1 MNSIIKK
8 VPIPMAGLML
18 ALAAAGNLVLS
29 YGSLYRN
36 IFGIVS
42 AALMGLLVM
51 KVVTMPKSLGEGF
64 ENPVIASVMPT
75 FSMGLMILATYV
87 KPYIPAVAYGVWLL
101 GLIMH
106 VILIIYFTKKYI
118 LNFNMKKVFPSY
130 FVVYVGIVSGSVTAP
145 AFDLAHWGQYIFWFG
160 FIGYLILLP
169 IIMYRVFVIKEMQ
182 EQTIPT
188 LTIFAAP
195 ASLCLAGYL
204 NSFQEKNITIVGF
217 LGALSLIMFIAVM
230 VCIPKM
236 LKLKFYPSYSAFTF
250 PFVITAIAIKG
261 TNAFLANIGSGIPS
275 LVYFVKFLELW
286 GVGMALYVLIRYINF
301 IISSPETGVT
311 TNKKPTFSN

>member
-18 ALAAAGNLVLS
+18 ALAATGNLVLS

-42 AALMGLLVM
+42 AVLMVLLVM
-51 KVVTMPKSLGEGF
+51 KVVTIPKSLGEGF
-64 ENPVIASVMPT
+64 ENPVVASVMPT
-75 FSMGLMILATYV
+75 FSMGLMILSTYV
-87 KPYIPAVAYGVWLL
+87 KPYIPAAAYGVWLL
-101 GLIMH
+101 GLVMH
-106 VILIIYFTKKYI
+106 VVLIIYFTKKYI

-145 AFDLAHWGQYIFWFG
+145 VFDLAHWGQHIFWFG
-160 FIGYLILLP
+160 LISYLILLP
-169 IIMYRVFVIKEMQ
+169 IVLYRVFIIREMQ
-182 EQTIPT
+182 ESTIPT

-204 NSFQEKNITIVGF
+204 NSFQEKNIMIVGF

-230 VCIPKM
+230 ACIPKM

-261 TNAFLANIGSGIPS
+261 TNAFLANIGRGIPS
-275 LVYFVKFLELW
+275 LAYFVKFLELW
-286 GVGMALYVLIRYINF
+286 GVGMVLYVLIRYINF
-301 IISSPETGVT
+301 IISSPETGVMT
-311 TNKKPTFSN
+311 DKKPTFSN